1 MAQAAAPLMVASA
14 GASLFG
20 GFAEA
25 RGMDAQA
32 KAAEYRAKGLK
43 LQGRQVGAERARDLN
58 QVLSTIDAIRAGRN
72 VSLDSPT
79 AMVIER
85 ANKNRS
91 DAIGNAEQLEIAQ
104 GITSEKYSAS
114 QLRKGKKFAVIGGFA
129 QAASSLASA
138 ATMGK

>member
-14 GASLFG
+14 GLGLMG
-20 GFAEA
+20 GVSEA
-25 RGMDAQA
+25 RSMDAQA

-58 QVLSTIDAIRAGRN
+58 QVLSTIDAIRSGRN

-91 DAIGNAEQLEIAQ
+91 DTISNAEQLEIAQ
-104 GITSEKYSAS
+104 GITDAKYSAS
-114 QLRKGKKFAVIGGFA
+114 ALRKGKKFALIGGLA
-129 QAASSLASA
+129 NAATSLAGAASY
-138 ATMGK
+138 GK